1 MMKDNRF
8 MQILLNAKATQTASA
23 SINIL
28 NYNTARAVLEWLE
41 DRVAALE
48 MDESGMAVYPRNIT
62 GPEQ

>member
-1 MMKDNRF
+1 MKDNRF
-8 MQILLNAKATQTASA
+8 MQILLDAKATHTASA

>member
-1 MMKDNRF
+1 MREVVRR
-8 MQILLNAKATQTASA
+8 
-23 SINIL
+23 INTRVLL

>member
-8 MQILLNAKATQTASA
+8 MQILLNAKATKTASA